1 MKINLSNKKALVG
14 GSSKGLGY
22 AVAKQLASCGA
33 IVTMVSRNESL
44 LKKNIIELKK
54 LTGNDHNYILV
65 DYNNTKKY
73 KEIIDDFFTT
83 NSVDILINNTQG
95 PPAGDVLSVSELDY
109 ENTFNLLFQNT
120 ISTSMAALKGMK
132 KNGWGRI
139 INMTSVSVKEP
150 LSYLALS
157 NTIRSAVTSW
167 GKTLS
172 IESGKYN
179 ITVNNILTGFFN
191 TERLKELNSE
201 KAKKFNI
208 ETDEV
213 FQKMSEM
220 VPMKRIGEPE
230 EFGYLVA
237 FLSSEYANY
246 INGVNIPIDGGLL
259 KSMWKN
265 YFKITVLSE
274 GLKGVS
280 IKFPEA
286 SINSSLIFISPFGK
300 PLI

>member
-1 MKINLSNKKALVG
+1 MITITLKDKINDKYLSYNIIPYDTPLKDDWLSALEIV
-14 GSSKGLGY
+14 LR
-22 AVAKQLASCGA
+22 KQLPIDNDFCHLGFKDSP
-33 IVTMVSRNESL
+33 RNVEFL
-44 LKKNIIELKK
+44 CNRLEKC
-54 LTGNDHNYILV
+54 
-65 DYNNTKKY
+65 
-73 KEIIDDFFTT
+73 KEIINDFFKA

-259 KSMWKN
+259 KSM
-265 YFKITVLSE
+265 
-274 GLKGVS
+274 
-280 IKFPEA
+280 
-286 SINSSLIFISPFGK
+286 
-300 PLI
+300 

>member
-1 MKINLSNKKALVG
+1 MKISLKNKKALVG

-22 AVAKQLASCGA
+22 AVAKQLAVCGA
-33 IVTMVSRNESL
+33 VVTLVSRNETL
-44 LKKNIIELKK
+44 LKKNIIELKE
-54 LTGNDHNYILV
+54 LTGLDHNYLVV
-65 DYNNTKKY
+65 DYNDSVAYKK
-73 KEIIDDFFTT
+73 IIDKFFNT
-83 NSVDILINNTQG
+83 NTIDILINNTQG
-95 PPAGDVLSVSELDY
+95 PPAGDVLSVKESDY
-109 ENTFNLLFQNT
+109 ENSFNLLFQNT
-120 ISTSMAALKGMK
+120 VNTSIAAMKGMK
-132 KNGWGRI
+132 KNNWGRI

-191 TERLKELNSE
+191 TERLNQLNEE

-208 ETDEV
+208 KTSEV

-220 VPMKRIGEPE
+220 VPLKRIGKPE

-237 FLSSEYANY
+237 FLASDYADY
-246 INGVNIPIDGGLL
+246 INGANIPIDGGLL
-259 KSMWKN
+259 KSM
-265 YFKITVLSE
+265 
-274 GLKGVS
+274 
-280 IKFPEA
+280 
-286 SINSSLIFISPFGK
+286 
-300 PLI
+300 